1 MKEKIIYNF
10 EWKKNQYISLSQ
22 FYDKKAIGDVNFFVI
37 YFLYF
42 SFH

>member
-10 EWKKNQYISLSQ
+10 EWMKNKYIYVSQ
-22 FYDKKAIGDVNFFVI
+22 FYDIKAIGDVNFLVI